1 MEENNIDEAIAF
13 IQKFS
18 FNSDIAN
25 KYPKDLFYYF
35 LNSQF
40 IKLKKETRNNLAKN
54 YQIIISNSNHR
65 ELVFHGVYCVLTPKE
80 YFLVKYLLE
89 NGTFHNKN
97 FTQIPFTYDKRIY
110 SKIRKKCKLIRNFK
124 KLKGNKVYIKNL
136 EYCEIKRLINK
147 IKRNPK
153 SIIFK
158 AKKEVQTIE
167 FSADSKSEI
176 SNYRD
181 KIKSKIKENMQ
192 RKNIQLEDF
201 EYKFDCF
208 MRTKYYNYEFEYPK
222 NSYQTLITCYKYKVS
237 RKRVSKQY

>member
-1 MEENNIDEAIAF
+1 MEGHDIDKTVDF
-13 IQKFS
+13 MQKFKY
-18 FNSDIAN
+18 DKEIAN

-97 FTQIPFTYDKRIY
+97 FTQIPLSYGKRIH
-110 SKIRKKCKLIRNFK
+110 SKIRKKCKFVRSFK
-124 KLKGNKVYIKNL
+124 KLKSDIFYIKNL
-136 EYCEIKRLINK
+136 EYYEIKRLLNK
-147 IKRNPK
+147 VKRNPK

-158 AKKEVQTIE
+158 AKKEVQTIR
-167 FSADSKSEI
+167 FSADTKSEI

-181 KIKSKIKENMQ
+181 KIRSKIKENMQ
-192 RKNIQLEDF
+192 RKNVLLEDF
-201 EYKFDCF
+201 EYKFDYF
-208 MRTKYYNYEFEYPK
+208 MRTKYYNYEFEYPQ